1 MRIVASVLMGST
13 PVLNYCVTFF
23 LCKKPPGQGGFFIA
37 GNPLFFPSVSAIIGT
52 LSQFPKEQSS
62 PMKQLLYQIDLL
74 LARQD
79 RVIVALDG
87 FCASGKT
94 TVATRL
100 SEIYD
105 CCVVHMDDF
114 FLRPEQR
121 TPQRLSE
128 PGGNIDYERFSEE
141 VLSSLKESLPIT
153 YRPYDCSVQA
163 LDQPV
168 TLEPKKL
175 TVVEGTYSH
184 HPYFGSYCDLKVF
197 LTVCPKD
204 QHQRILQRPSFL
216 QKRFFEEWIP
226 MEHQYFEHFSIPQK
240 ADMVI
245 DPIASL

>member
-1 MRIVASVLMGST
+1 
-13 PVLNYCVTFF
+13 
-23 LCKKPPGQGGFFIA
+23 
-37 GNPLFFPSVSAIIGT
+37 
-52 LSQFPKEQSS
+52 
-62 PMKQLLYQIDLL
+62 MKQLLYQIDLL

-87 FCASGKT
+87 FCTSGKT
-94 TVATRL
+94 TMAARL
-100 SEIYD
+100 SELYD
-105 CCVVHMDDF
+105 CRVIHMDDF

-121 TPQRLSE
+121 TPERLSE

-141 VLSSLKESLPIT
+141 VLPALKECLPIT
-153 YRPYDCSVQA
+153 YRPYDCSARV

-168 TLEPKKL
+168 TLEPRKL

-184 HPYFGSYCDLKVF
+184 HPHFGSYCDLKVF

-204 QHQRILQRPSFL
+204 QHQRILQRPAFL

-226 MEHQYFEHFSIPQK
+226 MEHQYFDHFSIPQK

-245 DPIASL
+245 DPTVSL